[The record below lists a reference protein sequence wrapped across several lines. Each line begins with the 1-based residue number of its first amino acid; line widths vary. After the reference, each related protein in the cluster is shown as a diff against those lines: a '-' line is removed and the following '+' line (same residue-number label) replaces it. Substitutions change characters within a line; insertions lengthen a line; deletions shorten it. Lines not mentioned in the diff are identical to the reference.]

1 VICARSLRVDYDD
14 VTAVWDLD
22 LDIAPGEIYGLIGP
36 NGAGKTST
44 IKALAGV
51 LEPTYGEIRLGGV
64 DALEHPEDAHRCL
77 GYMPDFAP
85 LYDDLKVWEYLSV
98 FATAYAL
105 PRPARADRIEECLDI
120 AKLRE
125 KRDAFI
131 RELSRGMRQR
141 LALAKTL
148 LHEPTVLL
156 LDEPASGMDPIGR
169 VELRNI
175 LCDLA
180 RKGAAVLISSHILTE
195 LSGFCTSIGIMEK
208 GRLVASGRVEDI
220 LQKLGCRGVLHVRA
234 ASPHPA
240 LAQVLEASEVL
251 SQVEMKDEQTA
262 TALMLGSDVDAARL
276 LGQLV
281 AAGVAVS
288 SFHVESEDIEDI
300 FLKIGA
306 REVS

>member
-1 VICARSLRVDYDD
+1 VICTRSLRVDYDD
-14 VTAVWDLD
+14 VTAVRDLD
-22 LDIAPGEIYGLIGP
+22 LDIASGEIYGLIGP

-44 IKALAGV
+44 IRALAGV
-51 LEPTYGEIRLGGV
+51 LEPTYGDIRLAGV
-64 DALEHPEDAHRCL
+64 DALEHPEEAHRRL

-105 PRPARADRIEECLDI
+105 PRPIRSERVEHCLGVTG
-120 AKLRE
+120 LRE

-148 LHEPTVLL
+148 LHEPNILL
-156 LDEPASGMDPIGR
+156 LDEPASGLDPIGR
-169 VELRNI
+169 VELRRI
-175 LCDLA
+175 LGELA
-180 RKGAAVLISSHILTE
+180 RAGAAVLISSHILTE
-195 LSGFCTSIGIMEK
+195 MSGLCTSIGIMER
-208 GRLVASGRVEDI
+208 GRLAASGRVEEI
-220 LQKLGCRGVLHVRA
+220 LKKLGSRGVLHVRA

-240 LAQVLEASEVL
+240 LAEVLNASEML

-262 TALMLGSDVDAARL
+262 TALVLGGEADAARL
-276 LGQLV
+276 LAQLV
-281 AAGVAVS
+281 AAGVAVV
-288 SFHVESEDIEDI
+288 SFHVESEDIEEI